1 MLKAEAPQDRIK
13 GPVTLENG
21 SFSQV
26 SPSLFFCKEFLKATE
41 GGTKLTKALQQRDQK
56 FGDYRTEK

>member
-1 MLKAEAPQDRIK
+1 M
-13 GPVTLENG
+13 
-21 SFSQV
+21 

-41 GGTKLTKALQQRDQK
+41 GGAKLTKALQQRDQK